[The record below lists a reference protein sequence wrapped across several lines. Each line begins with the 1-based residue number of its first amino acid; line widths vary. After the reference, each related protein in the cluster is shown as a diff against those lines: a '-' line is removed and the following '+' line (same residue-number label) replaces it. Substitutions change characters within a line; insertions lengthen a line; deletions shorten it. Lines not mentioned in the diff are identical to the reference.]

1 MPRYGD
7 SMTKRILIL
16 LPVLLL
22 ITAAHAQDAPKA
34 ELFGGFSYSRGDIDL
49 NMYGW
54 NFAVAGV
61 VNRWFSVV
69 GDVSGN
75 YANIGGGFA
84 DVTLNMYSF
93 AAGPQFSARGDS
105 VTGFARVL
113 VGANRIGGGAFGF
126 NAGDT
131 KLGFVIGGG
140 VDIPLNE
147 RFAIRAIQ
155 ADWILVPTDGS
166 NLDQARISSGVV
178 VRF

>member
-1 MPRYGD
+1 
-7 SMTKRILIL
+7 MTKRMLIM

-22 ITAAHAQDAPKA
+22 VTAAQAQDAPKV

-54 NFAVAGV
+54 NFAVAGI
-61 VNRWFSVV
+61 VNRWFSIV

-75 YANIGGGFA
+75 YTSPGNEIV
-84 DVTLNMYSF
+84 DVNLNMYSF

-113 VGANRIGGGAFGF
+113 VGANRFGAGAFGF
-126 NAGDT
+126 RGGDT
-131 KLGFVIGGG
+131 NLEFVIGGG
-140 VDIPLNE
+140 LDIPLNE
-147 RFAIRAIQ
+147 RFAIRAVQ
-155 ADWILVPTDGS
+155 ADWVLVRTNGS
-166 NLDQARISSGVV
+166 NLDQARLSSGLV